1 MDNLKRLVHS
11 HSTQAGA
18 LPASTSAQELQT
30 VVKRVNV
37 ELDNATR
44 TAPARIREMVTE
56 NFKSMGWDAPR
67 K

>member
-37 ELDNATR
+37 ELDN
-44 TAPARIREMVTE
+44 
-56 NFKSMGWDAPR
+56 
-67 K
+67 